1 MDHLEAIVEIKNIIP
16 QHFIEKMIALI
27 DEKAVNK
34 LLLNGGVLD
43 TDKRN
48 VKGYKVQNSDDYWYP
63 IEKEIRKYY
72 IYYTSK
78 FNLLDDY
85 PVNQIE
91 LLKYE
96 IGGKIDLH
104 TDNYPASPRTISL
117 SMNLN
122 DDYEGGDFIFY
133 DQKKFE
139 VKRIKLGKGSVLFFP
154 SNFLYP
160 HSVESITKGARYSI
174 VSWL

>member
-85 PVNQIE
+85 PVN
-91 LLKYE
+91 
-96 IGGKIDLH
+96 H
-104 TDNYPASPRTISL
+104 H
-117 SMNLN
+117 LN
-122 DDYEGGDFIFY
+122 
-133 DQKKFE
+133 
-139 VKRIKLGKGSVLFFP
+139 S
-154 SNFLYP
+154 
-160 HSVESITKGARYSI
+160 YS
-174 VSWL
+174 S